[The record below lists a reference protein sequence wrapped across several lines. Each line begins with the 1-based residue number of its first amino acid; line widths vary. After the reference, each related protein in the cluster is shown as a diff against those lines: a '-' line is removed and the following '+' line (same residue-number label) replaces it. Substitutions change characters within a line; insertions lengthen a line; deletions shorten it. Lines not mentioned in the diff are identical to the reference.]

1 MCEQSENDCHIQSHE
16 VNTKLETV
24 FSTVKKAEEMDHK
37 CIHHFLEI
45 IQHIMSLF
53 DVGARK
59 RPLTK
64 RLVDSTQKI
73 ISEYIKQMMFELPGI
88 PNTKAGLIAQ

>member
-1 MCEQSENDCHIQSHE
+1 
-16 VNTKLETV
+16 
-24 FSTVKKAEEMDHK
+24 
-37 CIHHFLEI
+37 
-45 IQHIMSLF
+45 MSLF

-64 RLVDSTQKI
+64 RLIDSTQKI

-88 PNTKAGLIAQ
+88 PNTKEGLIAQ

>member
-1 MCEQSENDCHIQSHE
+1 
-16 VNTKLETV
+16 
-24 FSTVKKAEEMDHK
+24 
-37 CIHHFLEI
+37 
-45 IQHIMSLF
+45 MSLF

>member
-1 MCEQSENDCHIQSHE
+1 
-16 VNTKLETV
+16 
-24 FSTVKKAEEMDHK
+24 MDHK

-64 RLVDSTQKI
+64 RLIDSTQKI

-88 PNTKAGLIAQ
+88 PNTKEGLIAQWISSYAAKVLFWRQIYTE